1 MTLNDQLNAVVGCR
15 LQQGGGLGGELLSK
29 RFKANKKEFLQ
40 REQRGV
46 AGMSPCFDFF
56 LKDPWPDTLV

>member
-1 MTLNDQLNAVVGCR
+1 MTLNDQLNAFVCCS

-46 AGMSPCFDFF
+46 
-56 LKDPWPDTLV
+56 TLF